1 MRKLTLPILAALL
14 TLTFAATVQAQEKTT
29 TVDDPDARPPVTKDD
44 VKIAQRAKEILD
56 APAKWNRADNR
67 KCPDDAKTFSLYCA
81 LERATTEVSGK
92 FAHRGAAMQE
102 ARFVIDD
109 VAPNKDKYEHRLMD
123 WNNDPTTTFADL
135 QKVLRLI
142 EERITKR
149 LAEQEAAA
157 KKE

>member
-1 MRKLTLPILAALL
+1 MRKPYLLMLAALL
-14 TLTFAATVQAQEKTT
+14 ALTFAATTPAQEKTAT
-29 TVDDPDARPPVTKDD
+29 ADDPDARHPVTKDD
-44 VKIAQRAKEILD
+44 VKIAQRARAILD
-56 APAKWNRADNR
+56 TPAKWNRADNR

-81 LERATTEVSGK
+81 LEKATTEVSGK

-157 KKE
+157 KK

>member
-1 MRKLTLPILAALL
+1 MRKLTLLTLAVLL
-14 TLTFAATVQAQEKTT
+14 TLTFAATLHAQEKTT
-29 TVDDPDARPPVTKDD
+29 TVDDSDVRPPVTKAD

-56 APAKWNRADNR
+56 SPAKWNRADNR

-81 LERATTEVSGK
+81 LEKATTEVSGK

-135 QKVLRLI
+135 QKVLHLI

-157 KKE
+157 KK